1 MTYRAALSIFLAA
14 LVLLL
19 VSSRD
24 TFASRR
30 HNYPVRPPEE
40 IEHTLGVL
48 RLQDLDSQRVS
59 VTFWSTDN
67 AASRLENIKQAARA
81 RTDPGLTHIG
91 VNIGD
96 DPAVAAAYLR
106 RDALASDSLQL
117 FATPE
122 STPSLASTYGYRT
135 LYR

>member
-1 MTYRAALSIFLAA
+1 MTYRLPLSIFLAA

-19 VSSRD
+19 ISSRD
-24 TFASRR
+24 TYASHL
-30 HNYPVRPPEE
+30 HNYPTRPPEE

-48 RLQDLDSQRVS
+48 KMQDLDSQRVS

-67 AASRLENIKQAARA
+67 AASRLENIKEALRA
-81 RTDPGLTHIG
+81 KNDPNLTHIG

-96 DPAVAAAYLR
+96 DPDIAAAYLR
-106 RDALASDSLQL
+106 RDALDGDSLQL
-117 FATPE
+117 FALPDAA
-122 STPSLASTYGYRT
+122 PALASTYGLRT